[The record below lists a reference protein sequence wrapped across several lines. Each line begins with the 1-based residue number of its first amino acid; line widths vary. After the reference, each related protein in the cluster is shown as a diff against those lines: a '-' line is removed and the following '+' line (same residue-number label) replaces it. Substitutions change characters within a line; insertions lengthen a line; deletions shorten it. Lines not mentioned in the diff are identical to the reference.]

1 MLRVWN
7 NELNWNVVEY
17 SEFNYLGCT
26 INFRM
31 TLFLFFV
38 FSRRYRSLYRFDF
51 HSKFVLSGNVLF
63 WYSFFLVRRRN
74 YDE

>member
-26 INFRM
+26 INF
-31 TLFLFFV
+31 
-38 FSRRYRSLYRFDF
+38 S
-51 HSKFVLSGNVLF
+51 
-63 WYSFFLVRRRN
+63 
-74 YDE
+74 

>member
-7 NELNWNVVEY
+7 NELNWIVVEY

-38 FSRRYRSLYRFDF
+38 FSRGYRSLYRFDF
-51 HSKFVLSGNVLF
+51 HSKFVFGECA
-63 WYSFFLVRRRN
+63 FLVFILFSK
-74 YDE
+74 EKKL